1 MTEKGSEA
9 QKKSFW
15 DKILPITSEFYA
27 GNSDDDLVAPKNK
40 ILPLAVLLFFIQA
53 CSLVA
58 FLLYYSLPV
67 SYEVHR
73 RYEERYDY
81 NPDVYNC
88 TMMTED
94 ADWKMKLNPD
104 ACNRLASA
112 PSPGS
117 SVTFDDAAWSYKP
130 FSFHGRV
137 VSIDQTD
144 FDDFGRYATQ
154 AAALADRDAFVGH
167 LKTLNSVGSDGGYM
181 DAFFNGQSSSGWYIN
196 STTGITQ
203 SEALSMFQAY
213 YNRKYVC
220 MWTENASHYSCAMAN
235 SLENLLSSCLSRT
248 LTHFCYIRY

>member
-1 MTEKGSEA
+1 
-9 QKKSFW
+9 
-15 DKILPITSEFYA
+15 
-27 GNSDDDLVAPKNK
+27 
-40 ILPLAVLLFFIQA
+40 
-53 CSLVA
+53 
-58 FLLYYSLPV
+58 
-67 SYEVHR
+67 
-73 RYEERYDY
+73 
-81 NPDVYNC
+81 
-88 TMMTED
+88 MMTED

-117 SVTFDDAAWSYKP
+117 SVTFDDAAWSYTP

-220 MWTENASHYSCAMAN
+220 MWTENQSLFVCDGKLPREPLIVMSLAYSNA
-235 SLENLLSSCLSRT
+235 LLLHTVLSFIVVKIF
-248 LTHFCYIRY
+248 LALFGKAHI